1 MVILRAMCII
11 LKMQQSA
18 TSVDFDQFHVN
29 CIIFHHDPSAYSIS
43 QLCGSVTG
51 DGFS

>member
-18 TSVDFDQFHVN
+18 TSVDFLVN